1 MKKLIFAMAVAAA
14 GAAAAGVSFSYQ
26 GALKNADGTSI
37 PEGERNKTIEFRLY
51 EGPTDSNA
59 LWGLQTI
66 VHLDENGL
74 FNVELSD
81 TLGTP
86 LTNVKTNN
94 LDWVLA
100 SYLGDSKTL
109 YIGLYV
115 SGSTGEIRPRQKLLN
130 VPAAAFAA
138 DVAHAKNNFEVAGIA
153 TFNGAV
159 NAETN
164 MTVEGSLTVGGALA
178 ASSFNMIPQG
188 VIVMWSGA
196 ADKVP
201 EGWVL
206 CDGKN
211 HGGVTPPDLR
221 GRFIVGASEKGE
233 KGGGVDVAYNVKD
246 TGGKNSVPME
256 DKYMDWQ
263 YMPFHWHYFWY
274 ERTKLKSSALA
285 EKEYSADP
293 WVIVGIDNH
302 EMQRTSY
309 LPVSDIKR
317 PAVTGHGGEIRE
329 SDPDYHGSKPH
340 ENRPPYYA
348 LCFIMKK

>member
-1 MKKLIFAMAVAAA
+1 MKKLIFAMAVVAA

-59 LWGLQTI
+59 LWGLKTI

-109 YIGLYV
+109 YIGLNV
-115 SGSTGEIRPRQKLLN
+115 VGSTGEIRPRQKLLN

-159 NAETN
+159 NVKTN
-164 MTVEGSLTVGGALA
+164 MTVEGMLA
-178 ASSFNMIPQG
+178 ASSFNMIPRG
-188 VIVMWSGA
+188 VIVMWSGEA
-196 ADKVP
+196 SKVP
-201 EGWVL
+201 DGWAL
-206 CDGKN
+206 CDGTQ
-211 HGGVTPPDLR
+211 GTPDLR

-246 TGGKNSVPME
+246 TGGANGVRIQE
-256 DKYMDWQ
+256 GYMDWNK
-263 YMPFHWHYFWY
+263 MPYHWHEYAITYAEVLTPLNGKYDDDDFGVKNAVVAIQNKPPENPSSYWY
-274 ERTKLKSSALA
+274 RPTTA
-285 EKEYSADP
+285 
-293 WVIVGIDNH
+293 GIGG
-302 EMQRTSY
+302 
-309 LPVSDIKR
+309 VSDT
-317 PAVTGHGGEIRE
+317 A
-329 SDPDYHGSKPH
+329 SAPH

>member
-37 PEGERNKTIEFRLY
+37 PVSESNKTIEFRLY

-100 SYLGDSKTL
+100 SYLGNSKTL
-109 YIGLYV
+109 YIGLNV
-115 SGSTGEIRPRQKLLN
+115 VGSTGEIRPRQKLLN

-138 DVAHAKNNFEVAGIA
+138 DVAHAKNNFEVDGIA
-153 TFNGAV
+153 TFYSTV

-164 MTVEGSLTVGGALA
+164 MTVKGSLTVSKGLTAAGGLTVSAGTL
-178 ASSFNMIPQG
+178 SVPG
-188 VIVMWSGA
+188 GGIVPKGGIIMWSGEA
-196 ADKVP
+196 STIPD
-201 EGWVL
+201 GWAL
-206 CDGKN
+206 CDGSN
-211 HGGVTPPDLR
+211 DTPDLR
-221 GRFIVGASEKGE
+221 GRFIVGASANKDEKGAGVDISYLYAD
-233 KGGGVDVAYNVKD
+233 KGGASSVRLSVEAMPNHSHTLYWMKTYYEIDHPHIWSDEGPFFLDELSGKEFGAKVSGAVNVKSE
-246 TGGKNSVPME
+246 GGN
-256 DKYMDWQ
+256 
-263 YMPFHWHYFWY
+263 
-274 ERTKLKSSALA
+274 A
-285 EKEYSADP
+285 
-293 WVIVGIDNH
+293 
-302 EMQRTSY
+302 
-309 LPVSDIKR
+309 
-317 PAVTGHGGEIRE
+317 
-329 SDPDYHGSKPH
+329 PH

-348 LCFIMKK
+348 LCFIIKK